1 MALQMT
7 VTTAHGITLDAA
19 YLRIDEQSGDKGN
32 VNLRVHTY
40 TTLENCQA
48 GCPWIEEKIYNFV
61 PSVADDAPNFIKQ
74 GYQYLKTLPEHS
86 QAVDA

>member
-19 YLRIDEQSGDKGN
+19 YIRIDEQSGDKAN

-48 GCPWIEEKIYNFV
+48 GRPWIVEELYNFT

-74 GYQYLKTLPEHS
+74 GYEYLKTLPEFEL
-86 QAVDA
+86 ATDV

>member
-19 YLRIDEQSGDKGN
+19 YIRIDEQSGDKDN

-48 GCPWIEEKIYNFV
+48 GRPWIVEEIYSFI
-61 PSVADDAPNFIKQ
+61 PSVDAGSPNFIKQ
-74 GYQYLKTLPEHS
+74 
-86 QAVDA
+86 